1 MYIEKKEDK
10 IIFSMVSCYKAW
22 CTWKRK
28 GGVCKIPVSLWNRSA
43 SFNNKG
49 KRSVDCISVF
59 TLCGSENS

>member
-1 MYIEKKEDK
+1 
-10 IIFSMVSCYKAW
+10 MVSCYKAW